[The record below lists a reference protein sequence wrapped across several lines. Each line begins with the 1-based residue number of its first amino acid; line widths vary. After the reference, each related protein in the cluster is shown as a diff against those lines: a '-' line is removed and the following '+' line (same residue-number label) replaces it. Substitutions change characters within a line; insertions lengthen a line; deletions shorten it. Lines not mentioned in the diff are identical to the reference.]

1 MASKEQEHQPGRNM
15 RTQKS
20 HALLAALTIAIAM
33 IASPCWAADILASS
47 YQKASGSAFDDL
59 WSHAIL
65 YQSQDNPI
73 LQEFALQGRFH
84 VQYAVGSA
92 DQGNFTS
99 GDLQKL
105 GMETWGNADVRR
117 WYMGFKST
125 LFHDLKLQG
134 HAVINPD
141 WDPVYNSIFDLYATW
156 GVNDQLQLNTGK
168 VEVKF
173 TKEYEVSSKE
183 IVTLERSLLIN
194 QLAPGQITGV
204 WVAGRNVA
212 GPLNYELGIYSADV
226 QEEFTEF
233 QAGAITLGKIGYDL
247 KSATGLEKAGV
258 GLHWM
263 RSTQPG
269 VADAKKYDDNLALTG
284 EIKQGRWA
292 ATSDLVYASGK
303 NDLTGADVPDVWGIS
318 IIPTYNFTEKLQ
330 LVTRYQLARSDQ
342 NNGITL
348 QNRYDRLASDLIS
361 QSGKAIAGNQYQAGY
376 LGLNYYLYS
385 QKLKLMTGVEYAT
398 MQDAASDGGEYN
410 GWTWTTGL
418 RLFF

>member
-1 MASKEQEHQPGRNM
+1 M

-20 HALLAALTIAIAM
+20 PASLAALTIALAIT
-33 IASPCWAADILASS
+33 ASPCWAADILATSA
-47 YQKASGSAFDDL
+47 QMAPASTFDDL
-59 WSHAIL
+59 WSHAVL
-65 YQSQDNPI
+65 YQNQDNPI
-73 LQEFALQGRFH
+73 LQEFALQGRLH

-92 DQGNFTS
+92 EQGNFTS

-105 GMETWGNADVRR
+105 GTETWGNADVRR
-117 WYMGFKST
+117 WYMGFRST

-141 WDPVYNSIFDLYATW
+141 WGPVYNSIFDLYATW
-156 GVNDQLQLNTGK
+156 GINDQLQLNAGK

-194 QLAPGQITGV
+194 QLAPGQITGA
-204 WVAGRNVA
+204 WVNGKNVA
-212 GPLNYELGIYSADV
+212 GSWNYELGIYAADV

-233 QAGAITLGKIGYDL
+233 QSGAVTLGKIGYDL

-263 RSTQPG
+263 HSTQPG
-269 VADAKKYDDNLALTG
+269 VAGAKKYDDNFALTG

-292 ATSDLVYASGK
+292 ATSDLVYASCK
-303 NDLTGADVPDVWGIS
+303 NDLPGANVPDVWGIS
-318 IIPTYNFTEKLQ
+318 IIPTYNITKKLQ
-330 LVTRYQLARSDQ
+330 LVTRYQFVRSDQ

-348 QNRYDRLASDLIS
+348 QNRYDRLASDIVS

-376 LGLNYYLYS
+376 LGLNYYIYG
-385 QKLKLMTGVEYAT
+385 QKLKLMTGVEYAK
-398 MQDAASDGGEYN
+398 MQDDANDGGEYN
-410 GWTWTTGL
+410 GWAWTSGL

>member
-1 MASKEQEHQPGRNM
+1 MKP
-15 RTQKS
+15 QKS
-20 HALLAALTIAIAM
+20 SAPLAALTIALAM
-33 IASPCWAADILASS
+33 TASPCWAADILATNS
-47 YQKASGSAFDDL
+47 QKAPASTFDDL

-65 YQSQDNPI
+65 YQNQDNPI

-105 GMETWGNADVRR
+105 GTETWGNADVRR
-117 WYMGFKST
+117 WYMGFRST
-125 LFHDLKLQG
+125 LFHHLKLQG

-141 WDPVYNSIFDLYATW
+141 WEPVYNSIFDLYATW
-156 GVNDQLQLNTGK
+156 GVSDELQINAGK

-194 QLAPGQITGV
+194 QLSPGQITGT
-204 WVAGRNVA
+204 WVNGKNVA
-212 GPLNYELGIYSADV
+212 GSWNYELGIYATDV

-233 QAGAITLGKIGYDL
+233 QAGAVTLAKIGYDL
-247 KSATGLEKAGV
+247 KSATGLEKAGI

-263 RSTQPG
+263 HSSQPG
-269 VADAKKYDDNLALTG
+269 VAGAKKYDDNFALAG

-303 NDLTGADVPDVWGIS
+303 NDLTGAEVPDVWGIS
-318 IIPTYNFTEKLQ
+318 IIPTCDITKKLQ
-330 LVTRYQLARSDQ
+330 LVTRYQFVRSDQ

-361 QSGKAIAGNQYQAGY
+361 QTGKAIAGNQYQAGY
-376 LGLNYYLYS
+376 LGLNYYIYG
-385 QKLKLMTGVEYAT
+385 QKLKLMTGVEYAK
-398 MQDAASDGGEYN
+398 MQDNANDGGEYN
-410 GWTWTTGL
+410 GWTWTSGL